1 MPITK
6 RLLTATAAIVLVL
19 TGASAPATGAPAPDL
34 TSGGNP
40 PGGWVVPSDL
50 YTTMFGGVGV
60 GEPQGTVIADSGF
73 RPYPHGF
80 PIPNWGSAQDLAS
93 SSLVFGIP
101 ERLTLTQLQNGE
113 YSDPAPLN
121 ALALR
126 RTLGDGVCKDPKAID
141 PKTGEC
147 ELILGAVLLAKSI
160 ESAGLGGHCLGIA
173 AAAAA
178 VYNGQLPA
186 NQVGASGLGI
196 NAANPMGDRAIQ
208 TITRLFGT
216 QYLNPDMLNHV
227 KEGQSPTEVVQT
239 LIKTLPSGQVPF
251 VLTLYG
257 SGGGHGITP
266 YAVLDRGNGL
276 YDIAVYDNNYPF
288 RALTLTIDTV
298 ANTFVYTSATNPN
311 SPTYTWSTANDSA
324 IALIPLDDIL
334 AVQPCPI
341 CRGEDEGTLVAFSSW
356 SMANSG
362 LINIGLTDLQG
373 AELAKN
379 LYRLLNPLNPSTGKQ
394 QSAPLIVVSPGVDFG
409 VNVQTGALATPQ
421 SMEVYAMSNGASDVL
436 TVEKLPSNGTLNFFV
451 SDTSTGFLSNKP
463 SSPRVEN
470 LQDGKINSYSV
481 NGHPLE
487 LPAGVFV
494 DQANNQDTNSV
505 KFRSSAKST
514 LAWNVQ
520 VVQNPSTTESGWVG
534 LSVDVPAGGRILV
547 DYTKTTP
554 TVPPQAWV
562 ISKTNDRTPIK
573 MVKVTP
579 ALLLQ
584 EAKQV
589 YNAYGPG

>member
-1 MPITK
+1 MPIIK
-6 RLLTATAAIVLVL
+6 SLLTATAAIVLVL

-34 TSGGNP
+34 ASGGNP
-40 PGGWVVPSDL
+40 PGGWVVAESI
-50 YTTMFGGVGV
+50 YNTMFGGVGV
-60 GEPQGTVIADSGF
+60 GEPQGTLIADSGF

-101 ERLTLTQLQNGE
+101 ERLTLTQMQNGE
-113 YSDPAPLN
+113 YSEPAPLN

-147 ELILGAVLLAKSI
+147 DLILGAVLLAKSI

-196 NAANPMGDRAIQ
+196 NAANPMGDRALQ

-216 QYLNPDMLNHV
+216 QYLNPDMLDQV
-227 KEGQSPTEVVQT
+227 KEGQSPTEIVQT

-257 SGGGHGITP
+257 TGGGHGITP

-311 SPTYTWSTANDSA
+311 SPTYTWSTANKSA

-334 AVQPCPI
+334 AVQPCPV

-373 AELAKN
+373 AALAPD
-379 LYRLLNPLNPSTGKQ
+379 LYRLLNPLNPSTGKN
-394 QSAPLIVVSPGVDFG
+394 QSAPLIVVDPGVDFA
-409 VNVQTGALATPQ
+409 VAVQTGALAAKQP
-421 SMEVYAMSNGASDVL
+421 MEIYAMSNGASDVL
-436 TVEKLPSNGTLNFFV
+436 TLDQLRSNDVFRFFV
-451 SDTSTGFLSNKP
+451 SDTSTAFNSTQP
-463 SSPRVEN
+463 SSPRIEN
-470 LQDGKINSYSV
+470 LQDAKLDSYSV
-481 NGHPLE
+481 LGHPLS
-487 LPAGVFV
+487 LPTGIFLN
-494 DQANNQDTNSV
+494 QANNRDAKTV
-505 KFRSSAKST
+505 KFKST
-514 LAWNVQ
+514 AKKTLQWNVQ
-520 VVQNPSTTESGWVG
+520 VVQNPTPTESGWVG
-534 LSVDVPAGGRILV
+534 LSVDVPAGGIILV
-547 DYTKTTP
+547 DYSKTTP
-554 TVPPQAWV
+554 TAPPLAWV
-562 ISKTNDRTPIK
+562 VSKTKDRTPIK

>member
-1 MPITK
+1 MPIIK
-6 RLLTATAAIVLVL
+6 SLLTATAAIVLVL

-34 TSGGNP
+34 ASGGNP
-40 PGGWVVPSDL
+40 PGGWVVAESI
-50 YTTMFGGVGV
+50 YNTMFGGVGV
-60 GEPQGTVIADSGF
+60 GEPQGTLIADSGF

-101 ERLTLTQLQNGE
+101 ERLTLTQMQNGE
-113 YSDPAPLN
+113 YSEPAPLN

-147 ELILGAVLLAKSI
+147 DLILGAVLLAKSI

-196 NAANPMGDRAIQ
+196 NAANPMGDRALQ

-216 QYLNPDMLNHV
+216 QYLNPDMLDQV
-227 KEGQSPTEVVQT
+227 KEGQSPTEIVQT

-257 SGGGHGITP
+257 TGGGHGITP

-311 SPTYTWSTANDSA
+311 SPTYTWSTANKSA

-334 AVQPCPI
+334 AVQPCPV

-373 AELAKN
+373 AALAPD
-379 LYRLLNPLNPSTGKQ
+379 LYRLLNPLNPSTGKN
-394 QSAPLIVVSPGVDFG
+394 QSAPLIVVDPGVDFA
-409 VNVQTGALATPQ
+409 VAVQTGALAAKQP
-421 SMEVYAMSNGASDVL
+421 MEIYAMSNGASDVL
-436 TVEKLPSNGTLNFFV
+436 TLDQLRSNDVFRFFV
-451 SDTSTGFLSNKP
+451 SDTSTAFNSTQP
-463 SSPRVEN
+463 SSPRIEN
-470 LQDGKINSYSV
+470 LQDAKLDSYSV
-481 NGHPLE
+481 LGHPLS
-487 LPAGVFV
+487 LPAGIFLN
-494 DQANNQDTNSV
+494 QANNRDAKTV
-505 KFRSSAKST
+505 KFKST
-514 LAWNVQ
+514 AKKTLQWNVQ
-520 VVQNPSTTESGWVG
+520 VVQNPTPTESGWVG
-534 LSVDVPAGGRILV
+534 LSVDVPAGGIILV
-547 DYTKTTP
+547 DYSKTTP
-554 TVPPQAWV
+554 TAPPLAWV
-562 ISKTNDRTPIK
+562 VSKTKDRTPIK

>member
-1 MPITK
+1 MS
-6 RLLTATAAIVLVL
+6 AVVVAVLVL
-19 TGASAPATGAPAPDL
+19 TGVAGAAGAAPAPDL
-34 TSGGNP
+34 ANGGNP
-40 PGGWVVPSDL
+40 PGGWVVDESI
-50 YTTMFGGVGV
+50 YNTMFGSMEAGA
-60 GEPQGTVIADSGF
+60 PQGTLIADSGF

-101 ERLTLTQLQNGE
+101 ERLTLTQIQKGE
-113 YSDPAPLN
+113 YRDPPPLN
-121 ALALR
+121 SLALR
-126 RTLGDGVCKDPKAID
+126 RALGDGVCRDAKAID
-141 PKTGEC
+141 PKTGAC
-147 ELILGAVLLAKSI
+147 DLILGATLLAQSI

-178 VYNGQLPA
+178 LYNGQLPA

-196 NAANPMGDRAIQ
+196 NAANPMDDRAIQ

-216 QYLNPDMLNHV
+216 QYLNPDMLDQV

-257 SGGGHGITP
+257 TGGGHGITP
-266 YAVLDRGNGL
+266 YAVLDRSNGL

-334 AVQPCPI
+334 AVQPCPV

-356 SMANSG
+356 SIANQG
-362 LINIGLTDLQG
+362 LIDIGLTDLQG
-373 AELAKN
+373 AALAED

-394 QSAPLIVVSPGVDFG
+394 QSAPLIVVDPGVDFA
-409 VNVQTGALATPQ
+409 VAVQTGALAAKQ

-436 TVEKLPSNGTLNFFV
+436 TVDQLRSNDVFRFFV
-451 SDTSTGFLSNKP
+451 SDTSTAFMSTQP
-463 SSPRVEN
+463 SSPRIEN
-470 LQDGKINSYSV
+470 VQDAKLDSYSV
-481 NGHPLE
+481 IGHPLS
-487 LPAGVFV
+487 LPAGIYVS
-494 DQANNQDTNSV
+494 QENNRDAKTV
-505 KFRSSAKST
+505 KFKST
-514 LAWNVQ
+514 AKKTLEWNVQ
-520 VVQNPSTTESGWVG
+520 VVQNPTPTESGWAG
-534 LSVDVPAGGRILV
+534 LSVDVPAGGTILV
-547 DYTKTTP
+547 DYGKTTA
-554 TVPPQAWV
+554 TVPPLAWV
-562 ISKTNDRTPIK
+562 LSKSKDRTPIK

-584 EAKQV
+584 QAKDV
-589 YNAYGPG
+589 YTAYGPS

>member
-1 MPITK
+1 MT
-6 RLLTATAAIVLVL
+6 RATRIMSAVVVAVLVL
-19 TGASAPATGAPAPDL
+19 TGVAGAAGAAPAPDL
-34 TSGGNP
+34 ANGGNP
-40 PGGWVVPSDL
+40 PGGWVVDESI
-50 YTTMFGGVGV
+50 YNTMFGSMEAGA
-60 GEPQGTVIADSGF
+60 PQGTLIADSGF

-101 ERLTLTQLQNGE
+101 ERLTLTQIQKGE
-113 YSDPAPLN
+113 YRDPPPLN
-121 ALALR
+121 SLALR
-126 RTLGDGVCKDPKAID
+126 RALGDGVCRDAKAID
-141 PKTGEC
+141 PKTGAC
-147 ELILGAVLLAKSI
+147 DLILGATLLAQSI

-178 VYNGQLPA
+178 LYNGQLPA

-196 NAANPMGDRAIQ
+196 NAANPMDDRAIQ

-216 QYLNPDMLNHV
+216 QYLNPDMLDQV

-239 LIKTLPSGQVPF
+239 LINTLPSGQVPF

-257 SGGGHGITP
+257 TGGGHGITP
-266 YAVLDRGNGL
+266 YAVLDRSNGL

-334 AVQPCPI
+334 AVQPCPV

-356 SMANSG
+356 SIANQG
-362 LINIGLTDLQG
+362 LIDIGLTDLQG
-373 AELAKN
+373 AALAED

-394 QSAPLIVVSPGVDFG
+394 QSAPLIVVDPGVDFA
-409 VNVQTGALATPQ
+409 VAVQTGALAAKQ

-436 TVEKLPSNGTLNFFV
+436 TVDQLRSNDVFRFFV
-451 SDTSTGFLSNKP
+451 SDTSTAFMSTQP
-463 SSPRVEN
+463 SSPRIEN
-470 LQDGKINSYSV
+470 VQDAKLDSYSV
-481 NGHPLE
+481 IGHPLS
-487 LPAGVFV
+487 LPAGIYVS
-494 DQANNQDTNSV
+494 QENNRDAKTV
-505 KFRSSAKST
+505 KFKST
-514 LAWNVQ
+514 AKKTLEWNVQ
-520 VVQNPSTTESGWVG
+520 VVQNPTPTESGWAG
-534 LSVDVPAGGRILV
+534 LSVDVPAGGTILV
-547 DYTKTTP
+547 DYGKTTA
-554 TVPPQAWV
+554 TVPPLAWV
-562 ISKTNDRTPIK
+562 LSKSKDRTPIK

-584 EAKQV
+584 QAKDV
-589 YNAYGPG
+589 YTAYGPS

>member
-1 MPITK
+1 MT
-6 RLLTATAAIVLVL
+6 RATRIMSAVVVAVLVL
-19 TGASAPATGAPAPDL
+19 TGVAGAAGAAPAPDL
-34 TSGGNP
+34 ANGGNP
-40 PGGWVVPSDL
+40 PGGWVVDESI
-50 YTTMFGGVGV
+50 YNTMFGSMEAGA
-60 GEPQGTVIADSGF
+60 PQGTLIADSGF

-101 ERLTLTQLQNGE
+101 ERLTLTQIQKGE
-113 YSDPAPLN
+113 YRDPPPLN
-121 ALALR
+121 SLALR
-126 RTLGDGVCKDPKAID
+126 RALGDGVCRDAKAID
-141 PKTGEC
+141 PKTGAC
-147 ELILGAVLLAKSI
+147 DLILGATLLAQSI

-178 VYNGQLPA
+178 LYNGQLPA

-196 NAANPMGDRAIQ
+196 NAANPMDDRAIQ

-216 QYLNPDMLNHV
+216 QYLNPDMLDQV

-239 LIKTLPSGQVPF
+239 LINTLPSGQVPF

-257 SGGGHGITP
+257 TGGGHGITP

-311 SPTYTWSTANDSA
+311 SPNYTWSTANDSA

-334 AVQPCPI
+334 AVQPCPV

-356 SMANSG
+356 SIANQG
-362 LINIGLTDLQG
+362 LIDIGLTDLQG
-373 AELAKN
+373 AALAED

-394 QSAPLIVVSPGVDFG
+394 QSAPLIVVDPGVDFA
-409 VNVQTGALATPQ
+409 VAVQTGALAAKQ

-436 TVEKLPSNGTLNFFV
+436 TVDQLRSNDVFRFFV
-451 SDTSTGFLSNKP
+451 SDTSTAFMSTQP
-463 SSPRVEN
+463 SSPRIEN
-470 LQDGKINSYSV
+470 VQDAKLDSYSV
-481 NGHPLE
+481 IGHPLS
-487 LPAGVFV
+487 LPAGIYVS
-494 DQANNQDTNSV
+494 QENNRDAKTV
-505 KFRSSAKST
+505 KFKST
-514 LAWNVQ
+514 AKKTLEWNVQ
-520 VVQNPSTTESGWVG
+520 VVQNPTPTESGWAG
-534 LSVDVPAGGRILV
+534 LSVDVPAGGTILV
-547 DYTKTTP
+547 DYGKTTA
-554 TVPPQAWV
+554 TVPPLAWV
-562 ISKTNDRTPIK
+562 LSKSKDRTPIK

-584 EAKQV
+584 QAKDV
-589 YNAYGPG
+589 YTAYGPS

>member
-1 MPITK
+1 MT
-6 RLLTATAAIVLVL
+6 RATRIMSAVVVAVLVL
-19 TGASAPATGAPAPDL
+19 TGVAGAAGAAPAPDL
-34 TSGGNP
+34 ANGGNP
-40 PGGWVVPSDL
+40 PGGWVVDESI
-50 YTTMFGGVGV
+50 YNTMFGSMEAGA
-60 GEPQGTVIADSGF
+60 PQGTLIADSGF

-101 ERLTLTQLQNGE
+101 ERLTLTQIQKGE
-113 YSDPAPLN
+113 YRDPPPLN
-121 ALALR
+121 SLALR
-126 RTLGDGVCKDPKAID
+126 RALGDGVCRDAKAID
-141 PKTGEC
+141 PKTGAC
-147 ELILGAVLLAKSI
+147 DLILGATLLAQSI

-178 VYNGQLPA
+178 LYNGQLPA

-196 NAANPMGDRAIQ
+196 NAANPMDDRAIQ

-216 QYLNPDMLNHV
+216 QYLNPDMLDQV

-257 SGGGHGITP
+257 TGGGHGITP

-311 SPTYTWSTANDSA
+311 SPNYTWSTANDSA

-334 AVQPCPI
+334 AVQPCPV

-356 SMANSG
+356 SIANQG
-362 LINIGLTDLQG
+362 LIDIGLTDLQG
-373 AELAKN
+373 AALAED

-394 QSAPLIVVSPGVDFG
+394 QSAPLIVVDPGVDFA
-409 VNVQTGALATPQ
+409 VAVQTGALAAKQ

-436 TVEKLPSNGTLNFFV
+436 TVDQLRSNDVFRFFV
-451 SDTSTGFLSNKP
+451 SDTSTAFMSTQP
-463 SSPRVEN
+463 SSPRIEN
-470 LQDGKINSYSV
+470 VQDAKLDSYSV
-481 NGHPLE
+481 IGHPLS
-487 LPAGVFV
+487 LPAGIYV
-494 DQANNQDTNSV
+494 DQANNRDAKTV
-505 KFRSSAKST
+505 KFKST
-514 LAWNVQ
+514 AKKTLEWNVQ
-520 VVQNPSTTESGWVG
+520 VVQNPTPTESGWAG
-534 LSVDVPAGGRILV
+534 LSVDVPAGGTILV
-547 DYTKTTP
+547 DYGKTTA
-554 TVPPQAWV
+554 TVPPLAWV
-562 ISKTNDRTPIK
+562 LGKSKDRTPIK

-584 EAKQV
+584 QAKDV
-589 YNAYGPG
+589 YTAYGPS

>member
-1 MPITK
+1 MT
-6 RLLTATAAIVLVL
+6 RATRIMSAVVVAVLVL
-19 TGASAPATGAPAPDL
+19 TGVAGAAGAAPAPDL
-34 TSGGNP
+34 ANGGNP
-40 PGGWVVPSDL
+40 PGGWVVDESI
-50 YTTMFGGVGV
+50 YNTMFGSMEAGA
-60 GEPQGTVIADSGF
+60 PQGTLIADSGF

-101 ERLTLTQLQNGE
+101 ERLTLTQIQKGE
-113 YSDPAPLN
+113 YRDPPPLN
-121 ALALR
+121 SLALR
-126 RTLGDGVCKDPKAID
+126 RALGDGVCRDAKAID
-141 PKTGEC
+141 PKTGAC
-147 ELILGAVLLAKSI
+147 DLILGATLLAQSI

-178 VYNGQLPA
+178 LYNGQLPA

-196 NAANPMGDRAIQ
+196 NAANPMDDRAIQ

-216 QYLNPDMLNHV
+216 QYLNPDMLDQV

-239 LIKTLPSGQVPF
+239 LINTLPSGQVPF

-257 SGGGHGITP
+257 TGGGHGITP
-266 YAVLDRGNGL
+266 YAVLDRSNGL

-334 AVQPCPI
+334 AVQPCPV

-356 SMANSG
+356 SIANQG
-362 LINIGLTDLQG
+362 LIDIGLTDLQG
-373 AELAKN
+373 AALAED

-394 QSAPLIVVSPGVDFG
+394 QSAPLIVVDPGVDFA
-409 VNVQTGALATPQ
+409 VAVQTGALAAKQ

-436 TVEKLPSNGTLNFFV
+436 TVDQLRSNDVFRFFV
-451 SDTSTGFLSNKP
+451 SDTSTAFMSTQP
-463 SSPRVEN
+463 SSPRIEN
-470 LQDGKINSYSV
+470 VQDAKLDSYSV
-481 NGHPLE
+481 IGHPLS
-487 LPAGVFV
+487 LPAGIYVS
-494 DQANNQDTNSV
+494 QANNRDAKTV
-505 KFRSSAKST
+505 KFKST
-514 LAWNVQ
+514 AKKTLEWNVQ
-520 VVQNPSTTESGWVG
+520 VVQNPTPTESGWAG
-534 LSVDVPAGGRILV
+534 LSVDVPAGGTILV
-547 DYTKTTP
+547 DYGKTTA
-554 TVPPQAWV
+554 TVPPLAWV
-562 ISKTNDRTPIK
+562 LSKSKDRTPIK

-584 EAKQV
+584 QAKDV
-589 YNAYGPG
+589 YTAYGPS